1 MAAPRSNLL
10 NGKPMNLL
18 LVEDDAA
25 LAAATRNSMERRGIS
40 VWHADSAPAARALIG
55 TAAFDA
61 AVLDLR
67 LPGDS
72 GLTLIAPLRE
82 AYPDLRILLLTG
94 YASIATAVDAIKL
107 GATNYLP
114 KPATVSDILAALE
127 QDEPEADR
135 AVAAQPLPVDRL
147 EWEHIQKVLAEHDGN
162 ISATA
167 RALQMHRR
175 TLQRKLLKHPVRE
188 APTDTEPR

>member
-1 MAAPRSNLL
+1 MNDPS
-10 NGKPMNLL
+10 MNLL

-25 LAAATRNSMERRGIS
+25 LAAATRNSMERRGIT

-55 TAAFDA
+55 TTEFDA

-72 GLTLIAPLRE
+72 GLTLIAPLRA
-82 AYPDLRILLLTG
+82 AYPDMRILLLTG

-127 QDEPEADR
+127 QDAPEADR
-135 AVAAQPLPVDRL
+135 PVSANPLPVDRL

-188 APTDTEPR
+188 APVEGGREG

>member
-1 MAAPRSNLL
+1 
-10 NGKPMNLL
+10 MNLL

-25 LAAATRNSMERRGIS
+25 LAAATRNSLERRGIR
-40 VWHADSAPAARALIG
+40 VWHAESAAAARALIG
-55 TAAFDA
+55 SAAFDA

-72 GLTLIAPLRE
+72 GLTLIQPLRA
-82 AYPDLRILLLTG
+82 AYPDMRVLLLTG

-114 KPATVSDILAALE
+114 KPATVSEILAALQ
-127 QDEPEADR
+127 QDTPEANR
-135 AVAAQPLPVDRL
+135 PVAANPLPVERL

-175 TLQRKLLKHPVRE
+175 TLQRKLLKRPVRE
-188 APTDTEPR
+188 APLPED